1 MKLFS
6 TIILSAFLLFFL
18 AVGVAADDSNASPVS
33 DSIAADSISAG
44 VDAFASAG
52 VNNDAGFPG
61 GLGDSTLRNKA
72 LANAVTKRLN
82 ATPELAKK
90 LSDAAK
96 GGAKDRKDLAQVAKD
111 SKDLAQAAKKLVS
124 ARGELSQKRNAF
136 VQAKQKL
143 EKQKMEVKRLA
154 VKKYEKMDDSEKKSF
169 KQAVFSA
176 VDGHFD
182 RLIAA
187 LDKQI
192 ADGDANAAEVKAFIE
207 SKKSEF
213 NTTANVT
220 QKRAVV
226 AQVNAKWLEY
236 QKKAK
241 NEVLSQKIL
250 NATARASLVI
260 EKIRQASAALSAK
273 GFNTTRL
280 DAQIIVAQKAIESV
294 KEPGISLKQARWRL
308 ARINRILAHLRVAVI
323 QTINKQD
330 VSVLAEETQPVF
342 SESEGIAQS
351 EESAPA
357 QASAPTPNAE
367 ATAAPIIAG
376 DAGVAATSAVDA
388 TATPS
393 AQSSA
398 QVDSQASAAPS
409 LEASASATAV
419 VIANAS

>member
-1 MKLFS
+1 M
-6 TIILSAFLLFFL
+6 
-18 AVGVAADDSNASPVS
+18 
-33 DSIAADSISAG
+33 
-44 VDAFASAG
+44 
-52 VNNDAGFPG
+52 
-61 GLGDSTLRNKA
+61 
-72 LANAVTKRLN
+72 
-82 ATPELAKK
+82 
-90 LSDAAK
+90 
-96 GGAKDRKDLAQVAKD
+96 
-111 SKDLAQAAKKLVS
+111 
-124 ARGELSQKRNAF
+124 
-136 VQAKQKL
+136 
-143 EKQKMEVKRLA
+143 
-154 VKKYEKMDDSEKKSF
+154 
-169 KQAVFSA
+169 
-176 VDGHFD
+176 
-182 RLIAA
+182 
-187 LDKQI
+187 DKQI

-367 ATAAPIIAG
+367 ATAAPLLRVMQG
-376 DAGVAATSAVDA
+376 SRHF
-388 TATPS
+388 S
-393 AQSSA
+393 C
-398 QVDSQASAAPS
+398 
-409 LEASASATAV
+409 
-419 VIANAS
+419 